1 MRNKSI
7 SVRLTSDLAE
17 WLDATSRKTGI
28 PKGKI
33 VREQLEKAR
42 ASTNERPFMRLA
54 GSITDGP
61 PDLSTR
67 KIGVLK

>member
-1 MRNKSI
+1 MHPS
-7 SVRLTSDLAE
+7 LYAFTPELAK
-17 WLDATSRKTGI
+17 WLDDRAYKTGL
-28 PKGKI
+28 PKGRI
-33 VREQLEKAR
+33 VRDELEKAR
-42 ASTNERPFMRLA
+42 ASNNERPFMRLA